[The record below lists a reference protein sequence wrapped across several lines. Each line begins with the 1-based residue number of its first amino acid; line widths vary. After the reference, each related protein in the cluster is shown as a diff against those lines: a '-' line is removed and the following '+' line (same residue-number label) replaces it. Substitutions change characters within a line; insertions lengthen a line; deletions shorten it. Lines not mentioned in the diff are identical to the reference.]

1 MMIVKAC
8 FKSLF
13 TTAMS
18 ASSTLTQISLR
29 FRESVLL
36 AINFETAR
44 RGDRTPKFIVY
55 LVQTRLQI
63 KANQQSRWLS
73 GAVLALCS
81 GVLPDIEKN
90 NLHNINT

>member
-36 AINFETAR
+36 AINFETAKR
-44 RGDRTPKFIVY
+44 SA
-55 LVQTRLQI
+55 QLQNSLYI
-63 KANQQSRWLS
+63 
-73 GAVLALCS
+73 
-81 GVLPDIEKN
+81 
-90 NLHNINT
+90 

>member
-36 AINFETAR
+36 AINFGTAA
-44 RGDRTPKFIVY
+44 RGTE
-55 LVQTRLQI
+55 LQYSLYI
-63 KANQQSRWLS
+63 
-73 GAVLALCS
+73 
-81 GVLPDIEKN
+81 
-90 NLHNINT
+90 